1 MKGNSWFTNLKIL
14 PKRNYS
20 NTINE
25 RIRLSHKLC
34 RTMNQIKYWNYWC
47 DVLHILKLLF
57 CPHEI
62 IFYYKIIYLIQAN
75 GLTSM
80 WELCFQWVL
89 EWTVRDLVYVFT
101 WTQTTEQRKLIMVKN
116 NILTKTFRFSVLTA
130 TYIKSHSVSNCPI
143 QLFCERWHFNA
154 VVFSTWLLLLLC
166 LQDIFFSRVHVV
178 SVISSNTM

>member
-62 IFYYKIIYLIQAN
+62 IFYYKIIYLDQAN
-75 GLTSM
+75 GFTSM
-80 WELCFQWVL
+80 WGLCFQWVL
-89 EWTVRDLVYVFT
+89 EWTVRDIVYIFN

-116 NILTKTFRFSVLTA
+116 NILTKTSRFNFCVNCNLYKVPFCQQLPHTAFLLTM
-130 TYIKSHSVSNCPI
+130 TFQCCCFFNLTFVTFMFTRHF
-143 QLFCERWHFNA
+143 LFTG
-154 VVFSTWLLLLLC
+154 S
-166 LQDIFFSRVHVV
+166 
-178 SVISSNTM
+178 

>member
-1 MKGNSWFTNLKIL
+1 MFKSNPELWCFHTHLWRCERQFLIYQLYCNLKIL

-34 RTMNQIKYWNYWC
+34 RSMNQIKYWNYWC

-62 IFYYKIIYLIQAN
+62 IFYYKIIYLDQTN
-75 GLTSM
+75 GFTSM
-80 WELCFQWVL
+80 WGLCFQWVL
-89 EWTVRDLVYVFT
+89 EWTVRDIVYIFN

-116 NILTKTFRFSVLTA
+116 NILTKTSRFSVLTA
-130 TYIKSHSVSNCPI
+130 TYTKSHSVSSCPI
-143 QLFCERWHFNA
+143 QLFC
-154 VVFSTWLLLLLC
+154 
-166 LQDIFFSRVHVV
+166 
-178 SVISSNTM
+178 